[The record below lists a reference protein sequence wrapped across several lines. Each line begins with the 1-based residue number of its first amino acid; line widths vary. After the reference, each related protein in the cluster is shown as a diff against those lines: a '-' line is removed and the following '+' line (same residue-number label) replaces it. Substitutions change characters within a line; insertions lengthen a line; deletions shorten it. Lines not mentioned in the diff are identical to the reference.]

1 MFSHIIFDL
10 DGTLV
15 DSSPGIISS
24 LESAFNTNN
33 ISSTVP
39 FESAPIGPP
48 LRETLLQM
56 TSNSD
61 DDCISL
67 LESSFKSHY
76 DFVGYKSTRPYPGVS
91 DLLHGLLLDGYTLHI
106 ATNKRNGP
114 ALNIINFLGWDKY
127 FASILSPD
135 SYDLSFQSKS
145 EILAYFE
152 NEGANPSDCLCG

>member
-15 DSSPGIISS
+15 DSSPELFLALNLLLIPIILVQQYLLSRH
-24 LESAFNTNN
+24 LLA
-33 ISSTVP
+33 
-39 FESAPIGPP
+39 PP

-91 DLLHGLLLDGYTLHI
+91 DLLHGLLLEGYTLHI

-127 FASILSPD
+127 FANTFTRFL
-135 SYDLSFQSKS
+135 
-145 EILAYFE
+145 
-152 NEGANPSDCLCG
+152 